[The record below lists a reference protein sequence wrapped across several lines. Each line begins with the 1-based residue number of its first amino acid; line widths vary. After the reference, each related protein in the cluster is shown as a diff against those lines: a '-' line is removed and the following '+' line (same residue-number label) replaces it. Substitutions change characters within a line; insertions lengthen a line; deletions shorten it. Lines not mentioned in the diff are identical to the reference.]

1 MNEKSKPRPAVPAG
15 RDHQAFPKLAEE
27 QLQRMRLF
35 AVEDSFNDG
44 ELLFSRG
51 ERSLDFFVLLDGCI
65 EIFDFDCDGN
75 GQVFV
80 SHCAGEF
87 TGETDLF
94 SNRKALVSGRAK
106 GTTRVLRFARD
117 SFRQMMSANPDV
129 AETIVRAII
138 VRRLGILENNLGAS
152 YLIGSKND
160 AMTLRIRR
168 FLRGN
173 GYPTETRFIE
183 DESEA
188 DQLLAKY
195 GRTKEDLPLLLCH
208 GEEVLSKPT
217 LLEVGEVVGILE
229 RPEPKVVY
237 DLAVIG
243 GGPGGMA
250 TAVYA
255 ASEGLKTIVL
265 ERETPGGQA
274 STSSRIE
281 NYLGFPNGLSGQEL
295 AGRAQIQSQK
305 FGATL
310 ALPMNVV
317 GIDGQTSP
325 YSIRL
330 DGIDDVQARCIVIAS
345 GATYRRLG
353 LKNDAHFE
361 GRGLHYAATAI
372 EAGYCENSEI
382 VVVGGGN
389 SAGQAAVFLSGKTEH
404 VHVLIRRDSLTATM
418 SDYLIQRIQA
428 SDRITLH
435 TQTEITSLEGN
446 DHLEEVTWTDRETG
460 EQSTRRLRH
469 VFLMI
474 GARPNSEFAG
484 DRISTDRN
492 GFVCTGSSVV
502 EQNRWP
508 LSHRAPELF
517 ETSLPGIFAIGDV
530 RSGSVKRVASA
541 VGEGSI
547 CVQFVHRV
555 LAALS

>member
-1 MNEKSKPRPAVPAG
+1 MTEANNPRAAVPSG
-15 RDHQAFPKLAEE
+15 RDHQAFPKLSDE
-27 QLQRMRLF
+27 QLGRVRQH
-35 AVEDSFNDG
+35 ASEESFESG

-51 ERSLDFFVLLDGCI
+51 QRSADFFVLLEGCV
-65 EIFDFDCDGN
+65 EVFDFNCEGAA
-75 GQVFV
+75 QVFV

-94 SNRKALVSGRAK
+94 SDRKALVSGRAK
-106 GTTRVLRFARD
+106 GPTRVLRFGRNNFQD
-117 SFRQMMSANPDV
+117 MMAANPDV

-152 YLIGSKND
+152 YLVGSKSD
-160 AMTLRIRR
+160 PLTLKIRR

-173 GYPTETRFIE
+173 GYPVDTVFIE
-183 DESEA
+183 DGDEA
-188 DQLLAKY
+188 YKLLAKH
-195 GRTKEDLPLLLCH
+195 GHTKDALPLFLCH

-217 LLEVGEVVGILE
+217 LLDVSEAVGILE
-229 RPEPKVVY
+229 RPDDNLTF

-250 TAVYA
+250 AAVYG
-255 ASEGLKTIVL
+255 ASEGLRTVIL

-295 AGRAQIQSQK
+295 AGRAQIQAQK
-305 FGATL
+305 FGATI
-310 ALPMNVV
+310 ALPMQV
-317 GIDGQTSP
+317 
-325 YSIRL
+325 
-330 DGIDDVQARCIVIAS
+330 DGIEGDTPPYTIRVEGNNDVKARSIVIAS

-353 LKNDAHFE
+353 LNTETTFE

-372 EAGYCENSEI
+372 EAGYCENSQV

-389 SAGQAAVFLSGKTEH
+389 SAGQAAVYLANQTEH
-404 VHVLIRRDSLTATM
+404 VHLLIRRDSLVETM
-418 SDYLIQRIQA
+418 SEYLIQRIQA

-435 TQTEITSLEGN
+435 TRTEITELDGDE
-446 DHLEEVTWTDRETG
+446 HLEQVTWTHHESGKRTS
-460 EQSTRRLRH
+460 QPLRH

-474 GARPNSEFAG
+474 GAQPNSSFVS
-484 DRISTDRN
+484 DRILTDRN
-492 GFVCTGSSVV
+492 GFICTGPAVV
-502 EQNRWP
+502 KQDRWP
-508 LSHRAPELF
+508 MPDREPELF

-547 CVQFVHRV
+547 CIQFVHRI
-555 LAALS
+555 LALH